1 MNNETNAKIDF
12 ERDSQKIKDMVEQC
26 WRHPEELATGLFF
39 EERKD
44 ASLQCLVCFKMH
56 RRRGSEREKEG
67 VINKNITIKIELYSR
82 PGIHESWRK
91 RAACRSIQHVSS
103 VSELTREF
111 ATTRWSFHHCDLLPS
126 QFSPSL
132 FFAVLI
138 VSHHYQLNNRIFA
151 LHIFLHYLN
160 HMQLVVKEML
170 ELKLAK
176 KIVIQSDH
184 FAVYIILFAF
194 LITARHQHIQ

>member
-1 MNNETNAKIDF
+1 MLAPSWGTRHWIVFRGTKRRFVAVPRLLQNASTSGV
-12 ERDSQKIKDMVEQC
+12 R
-26 WRHPEELATGLFF
+26 
-39 EERKD
+39 
-44 ASLQCLVCFKMH
+44 
-56 RRRGSEREKEG
+56 EREKEG

-138 VSHHYQLNNRIFA
+138 VSHHYQLNNRLFA

-160 HMQLVVKEML
+160 HMQLVVKERL
-170 ELKLAK
+170 ELELAK